1 MDLNICV
8 LADPDIVDTGSTVS
22 LADGSDFDSQGSDT
36 AGRAYLAAADID
48 GGVSGGTE
56 KEQMDSK
63 VEYAYRITD
72 KCVEYLKQ
80 GVVAPFS
87 SGEKVC
93 EGCKYSA
100 ICDGVRKIRLDM
112 KAGKIDAP
120 LSL

>member
-1 MDLNICV
+1 
-8 LADPDIVDTGSTVS
+8 
-22 LADGSDFDSQGSDT
+22 
-36 AGRAYLAAADID
+36 
-48 GGVSGGTE
+48 
-56 KEQMDSK
+56 MDSK

-112 KAGKIDAP
+112 KAGKIDEIDF
-120 LSL
+120 SSVGDEGDE